1 MMIKNTDMWSC
12 SSILL
17 LLMLA
22 FELPKEE
29 ILIRNKSNCGTL
41 KCSLSYNLLM
51 KINK

>member
-1 MMIKNTDMWSC
+1 MMRNTDMWSC
-12 SSILL
+12 SSFLL

-22 FELPKEE
+22 FELQKGE
-29 ILIRNKSNCGTL
+29 ILIRNKTNCGAS